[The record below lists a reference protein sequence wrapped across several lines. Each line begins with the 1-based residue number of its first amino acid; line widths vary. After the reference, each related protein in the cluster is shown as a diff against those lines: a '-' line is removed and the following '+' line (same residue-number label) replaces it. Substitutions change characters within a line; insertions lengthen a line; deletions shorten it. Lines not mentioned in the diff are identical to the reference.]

1 MTKLSLLGTAS
12 ALALT
17 LALTQGASASSPSP
31 YVDDNQVN
39 LWSDGNANDASSI
52 TKTYTDNTDNSVIAT
67 SDDDRTANN
76 SFNYS
81 NREDKRFNVSF
92 SKEEQTD
99 INTEIRLDKDDLQAH
114 ASKGSIAAVNGD
126 ATDSSIGR
134 DNAGNLAGDDLNTG
148 TQVSLG
154 DVMVNLASANAS
166 LRGVSM
172 TAKLKAGVDT
182 GAINNVN
189 LSSMHGVAQVSNN
202 TGIASQ
208 ANNIALNAIVK

>member
-39 LWSDGNANDASSI
+39 LGAVGNANDGSTI
-52 TKTYTDNTDNSVIAT
+52 TKTFTDNSDNSLTAT
-67 SDDDRTANN
+67 SDDDKTANN

-81 NREDKRFNVSF
+81 NREDKRFTVNLR
-92 SKEEQTD
+92 KDERTTIDTD
-99 INTEIRLDKDDLQAH
+99 VRIDKDDLKAH
-114 ASKGSIAAVNGD
+114 ASKGSNAAVNGD

-134 DNAGNLAGDDLNTG
+134 NNAGNLAGDDLNTG

-154 DVMVNLASANAS
+154 DVMVNLASANAG
-166 LRGVSM
+166 LHGASM
-172 TAKLKAGVDT
+172 SAALKAGVDS

-189 LSSMHGVAQVSNN
+189 LSAMHGVAQVNNN